1 MEKTGRAFCVCAD
14 WKVMDYF
21 HVVRNTMFSL
31 AQQDIMFAK
40 SNSEILCIS
49 AAGQLPETEQQ
60 NQKRFWIWILKP
72 VQPTQK
78 LMSHSS
84 RKSICPNRWFLPYM
98 PAFNKMVNNYSFKCY
113 LELYFKEEKKRCLF
127 WVQFPRGTTA
137 RMFFPKFGGPWH
149 FLPYEIRVIFYVVL
163 FFLMW
168 LKHWFTE
175 NFISPLFS
183 IQNWCFQISTQHPEK
198 TLKCYGNKD
207 MNTLIKGKKVGILNL
222 LNILSSFVS
231 KVKDWWWN
239 PFYT

>member
-31 AQQDIMFAK
+31 AQQDIMFAR

-113 LELYFKEEKKRCLF
+113 LELYFKEKKKRCLF
-127 WVQFPRGTTA
+127 WVQFPIGTTA
-137 RMFFPKFGGPWH
+137 RMFSPNLEAHDISFPMKS
-149 FLPYEIRVIFYVVL
+149 E
-163 FFLMW
+163 
-168 LKHWFTE
+168 
-175 NFISPLFS
+175 SFS
-183 IQNWCFQISTQHPEK
+183 
-198 TLKCYGNKD
+198 
-207 MNTLIKGKKVGILNL
+207 M
-222 LNILSSFVS
+222 
-231 KVKDWWWN
+231 
-239 PFYT
+239 